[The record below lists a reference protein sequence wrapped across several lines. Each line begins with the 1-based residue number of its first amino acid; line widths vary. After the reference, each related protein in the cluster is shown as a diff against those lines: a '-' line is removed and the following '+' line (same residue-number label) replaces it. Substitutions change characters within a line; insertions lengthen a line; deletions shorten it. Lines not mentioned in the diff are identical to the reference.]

1 MWRNDGVHCL
11 VLKLL
16 LTSTFNPVFHIHLS
30 VGEPFYVSVSLPSIS
45 RSVSVCKLQRQHHMA
60 TDSFHTFPLCSIK
73 LLNPCQS
80 LRAEREREPGSS
92 ASRAPICLQ
101 QCAVFLVS
109 VSVRF
114 KCLLSKAFMSFLPLV
129 VEWAPSDI
137 RCAVYCI

>member
-1 MWRNDGVHCL
+1 MAVSCGFWHRDMNQACLGSSHGGSIRSLVCMCVSFFFKYNIILWRNDGVHCL

-80 LRAEREREPGSS
+80 LRAERER
-92 ASRAPICLQ
+92 A
-101 QCAVFLVS
+101 
-109 VSVRF
+109 
-114 KCLLSKAFMSFLPLV
+114 
-129 VEWAPSDI
+129 W
-137 RCAVYCI
+137 